1 MKTTASVR
9 ITCSLCSL
17 CSEQLELH
25 YDHYAL
31 TSENIIEDA
40 KTSEWGFVDGKFYC
54 NSCASACKQAASIG
68 GLL

>member
-9 ITCSLCSL
+9 ITCSL

-31 TSENIIEDA
+31 PSEIIEDA
-40 KTSEWGFVDGKFYC
+40 KTSGWGRIDGGFYC
-54 NSCASACKQAASIG
+54 GSCASAVKQSEIIG

>member
-1 MKTTASVR
+1 MKQTASVR
-9 ITCSLCSL
+9 ITCSL

-31 TSENIIEDA
+31 TSENIIADA
-40 KTSEWGFVDGKFYC
+40 KTSGWGFVDGGFYC
-54 NSCASACKQAASIG
+54 GSCAAAVKQSEIIG

>member
-9 ITCSLCSL
+9 ITCSLCS
-17 CSEQLELH
+17 EQLDLH

-40 KTSEWGFVDGKFYC
+40 KTSGWGRVDGNFYC
-54 NSCASACKQAASIG
+54 GGCASAVKQSEIIG

>member
-9 ITCSLCSL
+9 ITCTLCL
-17 CSEQLELH
+17 EQLELH

-40 KTSEWGFVDGKFYC
+40 KTSGWGRIDGGFYC
-54 NSCASACKQAASIG
+54 GSCASAVKQSEIIG

>member
-9 ITCSLCSL
+9 ITCSL

-40 KTSEWGFVDGKFYC
+40 KTSGWGRIDGGFYC
-54 NSCASACKQAASIG
+54 GSCASAVKQSEIIG

>member
-9 ITCSLCSL
+9 ITCSLCS
-17 CSEQLELH
+17 EQLDLH

-40 KTSEWGFVDGKFYC
+40 KTSGWGRIDGSFYC
-54 NSCASACKQAASIG
+54 DGCAAAVKQAVIIG